1 MASTFFSSVC
11 LFQGQAIVQLAR
23 TVPNV
28 TIFGV
33 CSKSKHEALAATGLI
48 DHLID
53 RADYVN
59 EVRK

>member
-1 MASTFFSSVC
+1 M
-11 LFQGQAIVQLAR
+11 QLVR

-28 TIFGV
+28 TIYGV

-53 RADYVN
+53 RTDYVN

>member
-1 MASTFFSSVC
+1 M
-11 LFQGQAIVQLAR
+11 QLAR